1 MNQEIDKKN
10 EIIIQKYLKM
20 QEQCRLR
27 QKKYYDKHKETI
39 LNDRKIKR
47 SNKTEVFCECNTVLD
62 LPTILK
68 KLDESEIITN
78 ENTRQCHK
86 NRMMTFFEITK
97 ILDLSKDIE
106 DYDSIID
113 KIDNSTYGKNSIE
126 YKPNSKK
133 NLLESFLFC
142 LDKLNI
148 KIEQMIREKYQDYYL
163 KIKLKCNDQLEDKR
177 INQEDSVISYEDYEQ
192 KILDRFCIESKEY
205 LMIRIYKEVTCRD
218 DLDLYIIKDEEKYKD
233 DLTKNYLI
241 DNENKYTILLQAYK
255 TSKNKNPIKIK
266 LSTDLDKLIHEY
278 IIKNNIKDRLFPSK
292 HGLNFSFINMMNKKI
307 GMKGGINLIRHIIIT
322 SGLLKMDLDERVQM
336 AKNSFHSISTQRDY
350 NRQQKKTDI

>member
-1 MNQEIDKKN
+1 MNQEIDKN

-20 QEQCRLR
+20 QEQCRIR

-39 LNDRKIKR
+39 LQGRKIKR
-47 SNKTEVFCECNTVLD
+47 SKTIDLICQCKDVLD
-62 LPTILK
+62 LQTILE
-68 KLDESEIITN
+68 KLDQTEYITN
-78 ENTRQCHK
+78 DNTRQCHK
-86 NRMMTFFEITK
+86 NRMTTFFEITK

-113 KIDNSTYGKNSIE
+113 KVDNSTYGKNSIE

-142 LDKLNI
+142 LDKFNI
-148 KIEQMIREKYQDYYL
+148 TLEPIIREKYQDYYL
-163 KIKLKCNDQLEDKR
+163 RIKMKCNDQLEEKR
-177 INQEDSVISYEDYEQ
+177 TSQEDSVISYKEYEQ
-192 KILDRFCIESKEY
+192 KILDRFGGQSKEY

-218 DLDLYIIKDEEKYKD
+218 DLDLYIIRDEEKHKD

-241 DNENKYTILLQAYK
+241 ENENTYTILLQAYK

-266 LSTDLDKLIHEY
+266 LSTDLDKLVNQY

-292 HGLNFSFINMMNKKI
+292 HGLNFSFINTMNKKI
-307 GMKGGINLIRHIIIT
+307 DINGGINMIRHIIIS
-322 SGLLKMDLDERVQM
+322 SGLLKMDLDERVKM
-336 AKNSFHSISTQRDY
+336 AKNSFHSIGTQRDY

>member
-1 MNQEIDKKN
+1 MDKN
-10 EIIIQKYLKM
+10 ELIIQKYLKM

-27 QKKYYDKHKETI
+27 QKKYYDKHRETI
-39 LNDRKIKR
+39 LQGRKIKR
-47 SNKTEVFCECNTVLD
+47 SNKTEVFCECKTVLD

-78 ENTRQCHK
+78 ENTRECHK
-86 NRMMTFFEITK
+86 NRMTTFFEITK

-106 DYDSIID
+106 DYNGIIN
-113 KIDNSTYGKNSIE
+113 KVDNSTYGKNSIE

-142 LDKLNI
+142 LDKFNI
-148 KIEQMIREKYQDYYL
+148 TLEPIIREKYQDYYL
-163 KIKLKCNDQLEDKR
+163 KIKMKCNDQLEDKR
-177 INQEDSVISYEDYEQ
+177 INQEDSVISYEDYEN
-192 KILDRFCIESKEY
+192 KILHRFGIESKEF
-205 LMIRIYKEVTCRD
+205 LMIKFYKEVTCRD
-218 DLDLYIIKDEEKYKD
+218 DLDLYIIRDEGKYKD

-241 DNENKYTILLQAYK
+241 DDNERKYTILLQAYK

-266 LSTDLDKLIHEY
+266 LSTDLDKLVNQY

-292 HGLNFSFINMMNKKI
+292 HGLNFSFINMMNRRI
-307 GMKGGINLIRHIIIT
+307 GIKGGINMIRHNVIS
-322 SGLLKMDLDERVQM
+322 SGLLKNDLDERVKL

>member
-1 MNQEIDKKN
+1 MNQEIDKN
-10 EIIIQKYLKM
+10 EKIIQKYIKM
-20 QEQCRLR
+20 QEQCRMR

-39 LNDRKIKR
+39 LQGRKIKR
-47 SNKTEVFCECNTVLD
+47 SNKTELFSECKTVFD

-78 ENTRQCHK
+78 ENTRECHK
-86 NRMMTFFEITK
+86 NRMKTFFEITK

-113 KIDNSTYGKNSIE
+113 KIDTSTYGKNSIE
-126 YKPNSKK
+126 YKLNSKK
-133 NLLESFLFC
+133 NMLESFLFC

-148 KIEQMIREKYQDYYL
+148 TLEPMIRERYQDYYL
-163 KIKLKCNDQLEDKR
+163 KIKMKCNDQLEDKR
-177 INQEDSVISYEDYEQ
+177 INQEYSVISYEDYEK
-192 KILDRFCIESKEY
+192 KILDRFGIESKEY
-205 LMIRIYKEVTCRD
+205 FMIRIYKEVTCRD
-218 DLDLYIIKDEEKYKD
+218 DLDLYIIKDEEKHKD

-241 DNENKYTILLQAYK
+241 DNEKNYTILLQAYK

-266 LSTDLDKLIHEY
+266 LSTDLDKLVNQY
-278 IIKNNIKDRLFPSK
+278 IIRNNIKDRIFPSK
-292 HGLNFSFINMMNKKI
+292 HGLNFSFINTMNKKI
-307 GMKGGINLIRHIIIT
+307 GMKGGINLIRHIIIS
-322 SGLLKMDLDERVQM
+322 SGLLKMDLDERVKM

>member
-1 MNQEIDKKN
+1 MDKKN

-20 QEQCRLR
+20 QEQCRIR

-39 LNDRKIKR
+39 LQGRKVRR
-47 SNKTEVFCECNTVLD
+47 SKKTEVLCECND
-62 LPTILK
+62 IFNLPTILK
-68 KLDESEIITN
+68 KLDQSENITN

-86 NRMMTFFEITK
+86 IRMTTFFDITK
-97 ILDLSKDIE
+97 ISDISKDIQ
-106 DYDSIID
+106 DYKGIID

-142 LDKLNI
+142 LDKFNVTL
-148 KIEQMIREKYQDYYL
+148 EPSIREGYQDYYL
-163 KIKLKCNDQLEDKR
+163 KIKMKCNDQLEDKR
-177 INQEDSVISYEDYEQ
+177 TSQEDSVISYKEYEN
-192 KILDRFCIESKEY
+192 KILDRFGGQSKEY
-205 LMIRIYKEVTCRD
+205 LMIKIYKEVTCRD
-218 DLDLYIIKDEEKYKD
+218 DLDLYIIRDEDEHKD

-266 LSTDLDKLIHEY
+266 LSTDLDKLVNQY

-292 HGLNFSFINMMNKKI
+292 HGLNFSFINTMNKKI
-307 GMKGGINLIRHIIIT
+307 GIKGGINVIRHIIIS
-322 SGLLKMDLDERVQM
+322 SGLLNMDLDERVKM
-336 AKNSFHSISTQRDY
+336 AKNSFHSILTQRDY
-350 NRQQKKTDI
+350 NRKQKIDV